1 MGKMRHV
8 DLRRLTIADAEA
20 RVLALITER
29 QEDLLADYEIT
40 LVDRGVTADDLRR
53 ELACRRAEL
62 ETVREKLLD
71 RLRRLR

>member
-1 MGKMRHV
+1 MTQFMK
-8 DLRRLTIADAEA
+8 L
-20 RVLALITER
+20 
-29 QEDLLADYEIT
+29 LLAGTI
-40 LVDRGVTADDLRR
+40 ADDLRR